1 MAAIN
6 QGRVWLGALVGGIVW
21 WLWSFTVNTVMLGK
35 AYAEAQQK
43 GQLLAQ
49 PRFNLFIVFWLV
61 TLIVLSAVIARL
73 YGHLRQTMGPGP
85 NTALKTGAMVGFA
98 AGFPMS
104 LSMATWG
111 PFPLTM
117 PLWWCIDLWAGAC
130 ISAVISGWLYK
141 DPKSA

>member
-1 MAAIN
+1 MTAIN

-21 WLWSFTVNTVMLGK
+21 WLWSAAVNMFTLAK
-35 AYAEAQQK
+35 AYADAQK
-43 GQLLAQ
+43 NGQLLAQ
-49 PRFNLFIVFWLV
+49 PRYPLFILFWLF
-61 TLIVLSAVIARL
+61 TLIILSAVIARL

-85 NTALKTGAMVGFA
+85 KTALMIGLMVGFA

-111 PFPLTM
+111 VFPRTL
-117 PLWWCIDLWAGAC
+117 PLWWCLDLWVGAC